1 MMKNRVTALVL
12 TFFLGGIGIH
22 KFYLGQSVQGIFY
35 LLFCW
40 TFIPSIL
47 ALFQFIGLLLMSDHS
62 FNLKYNNGF

>member
-1 MMKNRVTALVL
+1 MKSRVTALIL

-35 LLFCW
+35 FLFCW